1 MKEALKRAGVTGE
14 QLDEVIFGNVIQA
27 GLGQNIARQAEL
39 KAGIPDSV
47 PAITVNRV
55 CVSSASALAM
65 AAAAIKAGDGEIYL
79 VGGTENMTRAPWLLQ
94 NGRSGYRMGLPSDKI
109 FDAMVLDGLWCAIGD
124 YHMGMTA
131 ENLSERFGISKEQQN
146 EVAYRSQLNATAAID
161 GGRFKDEIVPVVIP
175 QRKGDPKVVDTDECP
190 RETLAG
196 GAGQALKPV
205 FKKDG
210 GVVTAGN
217 ASAIADGASAWSSPR
232 AARRPSSVSSRSH
245 SSSATPR
252 PPSSPRSWARRDQ
265 GRPAGAREGGHDG
278 QGRAARRAQRGLRLR
293 RCSRY
298 ARVGLD
304 PDIVNVN
311 GGAVALGHP
320 LGNTG
325 TRMVVT
331 LIHELQKRG
340 QEIGLTGACVGGGQG
355 AGSRHQGRGLGTARA
370 PPRSHAAAKR
380 LQAAHRHRKEEE
392 HEGRQQVR
400 RPPCHRAQGRAAAA
414 GLEDRQHDGDL
425 RQRDPHRRRHAQH
438 RCGQLHAD
446 RGG

>member
-1 MKEALKRAGVTGE
+1 MSDTDIVILSAVRTAQGRFQGGFAGISAQELGALVMKEALDRAGVAGE

-27 GLGQNIARQAEL
+27 GLGQNPARQAEL

-65 AAAAIKAGDGEIYL
+65 AAAAIKAGDGETYL

-94 NGRSGYRMGLPSDKI
+94 DGRTGYRMGMPSSEM
-109 FDAMVLDGLWCAIGD
+109 FDAMVLDGLWCAVGGT
-124 YHMGMTA
+124 HMGLTA
-131 ENLSERFGISKEQQN
+131 ETLSERFGISKELQN
-146 EVAYRSQLNATAAID
+146 DVAYRSQLNATAAIKS
-161 GGRFKDEIVPVVIP
+161 GKFKDEIVPVVIP

-190 RETLAG
+190 RETSPEVLAG
-196 GAGQALKPV
+196 LKAV
-205 FKKDG
+205 FKKD

-217 ASAIADGASAWSSPR
+217 ASAIADGASALVVTSR
-232 AARRPSSVSSRSH
+232 KKAAQLG
-245 SSSATPR
+245 ATPIAQLVSYATAGVD
-252 PPSSPRSWARRDQ
+252 PGIMGYGETVAAQKALAKAGLTSRDVQ
-265 GRPAGAREGGHDG
+265 LAELNEAFACVAALATRE
-278 QGRAARRAQRGLRLR
+278 L
-293 RCSRY
+293 
-298 ARVGLD
+298 GLD

-355 AGSRHQGRGLGTARA
+355 AGSVI
-370 PPRSHAAAKR
+370 KV
-380 LQAAHRHRKEEE
+380 
-392 HEGRQQVR
+392 EG
-400 RPPCHRAQGRAAAA
+400 
-414 GLEDRQHDGDL
+414 
-425 RQRDPHRRRHAQH
+425 
-438 RCGQLHAD
+438 
-446 RGG
+446 